1 MPPHQFSQSDLVF
14 SGGYFFIFCF
24 KRLTK
29 FELQIIHHGL
39 RSVVCFKIYKIY
51 LFYMGIYSSTFFFIL
66 ASKRDKRRKKETEKK
81 NMIKLTVSWY
91 AQHTVSAELTR
102 IHKCTCTHRET
113 HMSLP
118 KKCDNNQCG
127 GFIYPVESPCETCL
141 LFKHATSALCL
152 LLWFFFF
159 RPFDIFTRD
168 SYGTSEWSFRME
180 LEINPYICR
189 PHFICGPIFFSAN
202 NFFFARWPNIK
213 I

>member
-1 MPPHQFSQSDLVF
+1 
-14 SGGYFFIFCF
+14 
-24 KRLTK
+24 
-29 FELQIIHHGL
+29 
-39 RSVVCFKIYKIY
+39 
-51 LFYMGIYSSTFFFIL
+51 MGIYSSTFFFIL

-81 NMIKLTVSWY
+81 IWLNWRSVDTRNILWVPNSHAYINALVHTERLTWAS
-91 AQHTVSAELTR
+91 Q
-102 IHKCTCTHRET
+102 
-113 HMSLP
+113 

-159 RPFDIFTRD
+159 RPFDIFTRG

-189 PHFICGPIFFSAN
+189 PHFICGPIFLSSD
-202 NFFFARWPNIK
+202 NFFFCSLTEYQNIIYASSHHSLEEDNSARSLHGHIPCVVIAM
-213 I
+213 